1 MCPILIAKFSHSFAE
16 VIKNPKQLLHN
27 IKKQK
32 KEIDDL
38 IEQGDVEKATEIKQ
52 DLAWKKA
59 FDKTEGK
66 LIKDNTTLLHKS
78 IKRKKVLKKK
88 SKVDWKGRTEKVEKD
103 KMGRQKK
110 RNENIKKKQ
119 DEKKKNKLKKLA
131 KRGRIIPGY

>member
-1 MCPILIAKFSHSFAE
+1 M
-16 VIKNPKQLLHN
+16 KNPKILLHN

-32 KEIDDL
+32 KEITEL
-38 IEQGDVEKATEIKQ
+38 IEQGNVEKATEIKQ

-59 FDKTEGK
+59 FDKSAGK
-66 LIKDNTTLLHKS
+66 TVKDNTEMLHKS

-88 SKVDWKGRTEKVEKD
+88 SKVDWKNRAEKVTKD
-103 KMGRQKK
+103 IQTRQKK
-110 RNENIKKKQ
+110 RNDNIKKKQ

>member
-1 MCPILIAKFSHSFAE
+1 MVFLSCPSPE

-32 KEIDDL
+32 QEIDEL
-38 IEQGDVEKATEIKQ
+38 IEKGEVEKATEIKQ
-52 DLAWKKA
+52 DIAWKKA

-66 LIKDNTTLLHKS
+66 AVKDNTTLLHKT

-88 SKVDWKGRTEKVEKD
+88 SKVDWKSRTEKVEKD